1 MSKQPGVIILV
12 GSPAPGWVRGS
23 QPAPHA
29 NGRGESS
36 TTRHRRVYRIGSFEQ
51 APVQDPSTPV
61 SEVDR

>member
-29 NGRGESS
+29 NGLDGGRTS
-36 TTRHRRVYRIGSFEQ
+36 RRRRVYRIGSFEQ